1 MAKRKPRSSPWS
13 DPATAYALAVL
24 NGDVVTGRLVKLAAE
39 RHLRDL
45 ERWHPRP
52 EGAHDAKYRYVP
64 ELGARVERFARLL
77 KHFEGRWAGEPIT
90 LEPWQQFCVYS
101 VFGWQAMNE
110 RGRWVRRFRKSY
122 KQVGRKNGKT
132 LLSAVIGDYLFVGDG
147 EPGSQVFTIAT
158 KLEQARI
165 MHTAAMHAIKGSTFV
180 PKHVKILKYNMHA
193 PALASKYEPLGSD
206 SKTSDGLNPHGGLVD
221 EYHEHPDSSMYDV
234 INTAMGARDQPLL
247 DVITTA
253 GKKLDSACGKER
265 GYAIKVLEGHH
276 ADERYF
282 AYIAEMDEG
291 DDPADERN
299 WIKANPSLHVTVS
312 LSDLRDEYNKA
323 KEDPA
328 QYGDFMRKRLNM
340 WLESEDSWLAFDAME
355 RWWKK
360 CGGPLPLEAL
370 AGRACHGGLDLA
382 TVVDLAAFALVFPP
396 GDGLDRWALLL
407 RLWCPEMGIADRVR
421 KDRVPYD
428 MWVKNGWLKATEG
441 NEVDYEVIENDILE
455 LGERYK
461 IQSIGYD
468 KWNATATTQALAKKG
483 LNLFEMQQGFR
494 DLSQPMKRLEGLIKD
509 CNLLHGD
516 ALPFRWALS
525 NVVVR
530 RDENDNIAPNKKKAR
545 EKIDPVVAAIMAL
558 GRATREDGPA
568 RSRYEDEGASIV
580 SFQL

>member
-1 MAKRKPRSSPWS
+1 MAKRKRTSPWS
-13 DPATAYALAVL
+13 DPGTAYALAVV
-24 NGDVVTGRLVKLAAE
+24 NGEVVTGRLVKLAAE

-45 ERWHPRP
+45 GRWHPAP
-52 EGAHDAKYRYVP
+52 DAPHDPKYRYAP
-64 ELGARVERFARLL
+64 ELGARVERFAALL
-77 KHFEGRWAGEPIT
+77 KHFEGRWVGEPIRFD
-90 LEPWQQFCVYS
+90 PWQQFSVYS
-101 VFGWQAMNE
+101 VFGWQTLNE
-110 RGRWVRRFRKSY
+110 RGRWVRRFRKAY

-132 LLSAVIGDYLFVGDG
+132 TECAAIGDYLFIGDG
-147 EPGSQVFTIAT
+147 EAGSQVFTIAT
-158 KLEQARI
+158 KLKQARI
-165 MHTAAMHAIKGSTFV
+165 MHTAAMQALRGSSFVKGG
-180 PKHVKILKYNMHA
+180 HVKIVKDNMYSA
-193 PALASKYEPLGSD
+193 AVASKYEPLASD
-206 SKTSDGLNPHGGLVD
+206 SETEDGLNPHGGLID

-234 INTAMGARDQPLL
+234 INTAMGARDQPVLWI
-247 DVITTA
+247 ITTA
-253 GKKLDSACGKER
+253 GKKLDSACGRER
-265 GYAIKVLEGHH
+265 AYAIKVLEGHH
-276 ADERYF
+276 TDERFF

-299 WIKANPSLHVTVS
+299 WGKANPSLGTIIS

-340 WLESEDSWLAFDAME
+340 WLESEDSWLAFDATE
-355 RWWKK
+355 RWWKT
-360 CGGPLPLEAL
+360 CAGPLPLDQL
-370 AGRACHGGLDLA
+370 AGRICYGGLDLS
-382 TVVDLAAFALVFPP
+382 TVIDLSAFALIFPP
-396 GDGLDRWALLL
+396 GDDLDRWALLL
-407 RLWCPEMGIADRVR
+407 RLWCPEQGVIDRSR

-428 MWVKNGWLKATEG
+428 MWVRNGWMKATEG
-441 NEVDYEVIENDILE
+441 NEVDYEKIETDILE
-455 LGERYK
+455 LGDRYK

-483 LNLFEMQQGFR
+483 MNLFEMQQNFR

-545 EKIDPVVAAIMAL
+545 ERIDPVSATVMAL

-568 RSRYEDEGASIV
+568 RSRYEEEDAEVV
-580 SFQL
+580 SFSL